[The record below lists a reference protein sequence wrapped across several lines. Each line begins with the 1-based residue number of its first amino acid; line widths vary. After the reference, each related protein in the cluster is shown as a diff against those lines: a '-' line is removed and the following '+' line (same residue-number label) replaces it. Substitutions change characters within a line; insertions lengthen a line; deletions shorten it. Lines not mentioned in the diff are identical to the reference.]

1 MDDQQALINEASI
14 LAELINLARFEG
26 DAPSADHTVRLC
38 EILDRL
44 NFTHA
49 EAA

>member
-1 MDDQQALINEASI
+1 MNEQQALINEASI

-26 DAPSADHTVRLC
+26 TVPSADHTVRLC

-44 NFTHA
+44 NFTHVD
-49 EAA
+49 AA